1 MVNVMKC
8 FKLEKIFSQSI
19 YNYILSVIKWSVSS
33 IIIGICGGVIG
44 TLFVKSLNFVTLIRT
59 NYNWIIYL
67 LPIAGL
73 LIPLIYGVL
82 KVTSF
87 GTNQVFES
95 AKTNKKISILL
106 LPAIFLSSAITH
118 LFGGSAGRE
127 GAALQIGGSM
137 ASFLGKIFKIDQ
149 QKHNILI
156 MSGMAA
162 VFSAVFCTPLTAAIF
177 AVEVITVGYLY
188 SYALFPSFIASLTA
202 FLVSTKLGCQPEHFR
217 VKNFP
222 SLNSKTILFVVL
234 VSVLGA
240 LVSILFCKT
249 MHKTSDIFSKY
260 IKNPYFRILI
270 GGLAV
275 VLLSVIFSSG
285 DYNGSGINIIEN
297 IFNDGELKY
306 EAFLLKILF
315 TAITISSGYKGG
327 EIVPTLF
334 IGATFGGTIAS
345 ILGMS
350 VPFGAA
356 LGIAALFCGVTN
368 CPISSLFLCIEFF
381 GTDGILFFGLCI
393 FISFLLSGY
402 TGLFSGQTLL
412 FSKTTDKKININAK

>member
-1 MVNVMKC
+1 
-8 FKLEKIFSQSI
+8 
-19 YNYILSVIKWSVSS
+19 
-33 IIIGICGGVIG
+33 
-44 TLFVKSLNFVTLIRT
+44 
-59 NYNWIIYL
+59 
-67 LPIAGL
+67 
-73 LIPLIYGVL
+73 
-82 KVTSF
+82 
-87 GTNQVFES
+87 
-95 AKTNKKISILL
+95 
-106 LPAIFLSSAITH
+106 
-118 LFGGSAGRE
+118 
-127 GAALQIGGSM
+127 
-137 ASFLGKIFKIDQ
+137 
-149 QKHNILI
+149 
-156 MSGMAA
+156 
-162 VFSAVFCTPLTAAIF
+162 
-177 AVEVITVGYLY
+177 
-188 SYALFPSFIASLTA
+188 
-202 FLVSTKLGCQPEHFR
+202 
-217 VKNFP
+217 
-222 SLNSKTILFVVL
+222 
-234 VSVLGA
+234 
-240 LVSILFCKT
+240 

-315 TAITISSGYKGG
+315 TAITIGSGYKGG